1 MREKPALSVDADY
14 SSLPNTLGEFDIDN
28 HHYLIVNLN
37 ITENFKKSSLF
48 PVPSS
53 PNFSEIIRFE
63 VKGQVCTILL
73 VDEQCDRAESSDVT
87 TLLTGREL
95 QIANLVASGK
105 VNKQIASELHISEWT
120 VSTHLRRIFAKL
132 GVSSRAAMV
141 YLCASLIR

>member
-1 MREKPALSVDADY
+1 MREKTALSIDADH
-14 SSLPNTLGEFDIDN
+14 LPFSNTLGEFSIDKN
-28 HHYLIVNLN
+28 QYLIVNVN
-37 ITENFKKSSLF
+37 AAENFKKSSFF
-48 PVPSS
+48 PVASS
-53 PNFSEIIRFE
+53 QNLSEIIRFE
-63 VKGQVCTILL
+63 VKGQICAILL
-73 VDEQCDRAESSDVT
+73 VGEHHDREESSDIT

-95 QIANLVASGK
+95 QIATLVASGK

>member
-14 SSLPNTLGEFDIDN
+14 SSLSNILGKFHIDK
-28 HHYLIVNLN
+28 HHCLIVNLN
-37 ITENFKKSSLF
+37 IPENFTKSPLF

-53 PNFSEIIRFE
+53 PNFSEIVRF
-63 VKGQVCTILL
+63 KIKDQICAILL
-73 VDEQCDRAESSDVT
+73 LDEHHNREESSNIT

-95 QIANLVASGK
+95 QIATLVASGK
-105 VNKQIASELHISEWT
+105 VNKQIACELHISEWT

-141 YLCASLIR
+141 YLCASLIC